1 MKFIP
6 RDYQTAAHDAAMNWM
21 KKTISPCV
29 LELCTGAGKSHI
41 IAMLAESLHKISKGK
56 RVPHVDA

>member
-1 MKFIP
+1 MYTP
-6 RDYQTAAHDAAMNWM
+6 RPYQQSAHDAVMNWWRH
-21 KKTISPCV
+21 TTSPCV
-29 LELCTGAGKSHI
+29 IEAATASGKSVI